1 MGARTPEQTQ
11 RCSTGTHQPVLVY
24 HEIMAKAKNKTSKNK
39 PRVNES
45 QVDTGGGESDA
56 VRNQLSMGMEGHIMT
71 AIIGGGTA
79 YGVYKAA
86 KGGYFKD
93 PRYKGS
99 APRPSAPA
107 SSKQFSPDHP
117 VFGNKS
123 SSQAAMDFDSAKAAE
138 NILNKY
144 KVGDYVPEIGG
155 KLTARGKLNLQN
167 TRMNYINKKK

>member
-1 MGARTPEQTQ
+1 MSAATLALWCTLDNVR
-11 RCSTGTHQPVLVY
+11 
-24 HEIMAKAKNKTSKNK
+24 KKNFTNFYGSLADYKKS
-39 PRVNES
+39 VNE
-45 QVDTGGGESDA
+45 QEVDTGGGESDA

-79 YGVYKAA
+79 YGVYRAA

-93 PRYKGS
+93 PKYKGS

-107 SSKQFSPDHP
+107 SPKQFSPDHP

-167 TRMNYINKKK
+167 TKMNYINKRK